1 MMSIAMYIPGE
12 DIESR
17 TLRKT
22 LCQNCNLMI
31 VLLFRTISDSV
42 RSRLETLQQIVDAG
56 NFYFILSPQYARL
69 FKFTRESGLMTRQ
82 QKELYESAE
91 VEHPGVNLYWLPG
104 LWFCHDLREAQKN
117 GQISF
122 NDGARLITAVII

>member
-31 VLLFRTISDSV
+31 VLLFQTISDTV
-42 RSRLETLQQIVDAG
+42 RARLKTLQNIVDAG
-56 NFYFILSPQYARL
+56 TVHIFLDWL
-69 FKFTRESGLMTRQ
+69 F
-82 QKELYESAE
+82 
-91 VEHPGVNLYWLPG
+91 
-104 LWFCHDLREAQKN
+104 EA
-117 GQISF
+117 
-122 NDGARLITAVII
+122 V

>member
-1 MMSIAMYIPGE
+1 MMSVAMYIPGE

-42 RSRLETLQQIVDAG
+42 RSRLKTLQQIVDAG
-56 NFYFILSPQYARL
+56 NLYIKNQFFCGTRL
-69 FKFTRESGLMTRQ
+69 TFH
-82 QKELYESAE
+82 A
-91 VEHPGVNLYWLPG
+91 
-104 LWFCHDLREAQKN
+104 
-117 GQISF
+117 
-122 NDGARLITAVII
+122 